1 MSDFNAFFLLII
13 PKNIKSGGG
22 SRGTTC
28 NFGRLFFLRVKN
40 IGIGLLFSILWS
52 SASVATKFGVQSTSP
67 LILANVRF
75 FIAGILLLSF
85 SYSFGKDKTY
95 RLPTKREWQQLS
107 LFGFLN
113 TTLYLGLYVCA
124 MKYTAAGIGSL
135 AVSTNPL
142 MIVLLSSW
150 WLKRKPKAEEWMGI
164 LLGMGGVAVATY
176 PLMADSYTTA
186 GGISLLLISMVAVSA
201 ASVYYATVQ
210 WELPNL
216 LINGWQV
223 FLGGIFLLP
232 GTWFLSD
239 LTTASWDQTFW
250 GAVLW
255 LSLAVSIVGLICWF
269 YLLRID
275 TVKASMWLFL
285 CPLFG
290 FFFAWWLMGEPV
302 TAYTIAGTVLVI
314 AGLYA
319 GQRSKFTGK
328 RVPR

>member
-1 MSDFNAFFLLII
+1 
-13 PKNIKSGGG
+13 
-22 SRGTTC
+22 
-28 NFGRLFFLRVKN
+28 VKN
-40 IGIGLLFSILWS
+40 IGIGILFSILWS
-52 SASVATKFGVQSTSP
+52 SASVATKFGVQSASP

-85 SYSFGKDKTY
+85 SYLFGKDESY
-95 RLPTKREWQQLS
+95 RLPNKTEWKQLA

-142 MIVLLSSW
+142 IIVLLSSW
-150 WLKRKPKAEEWMGI
+150 WLKRTPKGEEWLGI
-164 LLGMGGVAVATY
+164 ILGMAGVGIATY
-176 PLMADSYTTA
+176 PLLADSYTTV

-201 ASVYYATVQ
+201 ASVYYATVS
-210 WELPNL
+210 WRLPNL

-232 GTWFLSD
+232 ATFLLSD
-239 LTTASWDQTFW
+239 FSGTKLDSVFW
-250 GAVLW
+250 GSVLW

-275 TVKASMWLFL
+275 TVRASLWLFL

-290 FFFAWWLMGEPV
+290 FFFAWWLMDEPV
-302 TAYTIAGTVLVI
+302 TIYTVAGTLLVI

-319 GQRSKFTGK
+319 GQRTKLADK
-328 RVPR
+328 AKV